1 MWKTS
6 YDERL
11 ANWYNLRQEV
21 QQLNYPDQLL
31 LINDWWY
38 QSPNVPRVINWTQED
53 TWPNPWELLTNKG
66 YCELAR
72 ALGIVYTL
80 MLLEQPL
87 HSDLKIVFTGQD
99 NLVLVD
105 HGKYILNWA
114 PGEMLN
120 THSTPIT
127 TVKNMID
134 SSELESFL
142 Q

>member
-1 MWKTS
+1 MWPPT
-6 YDERL
+6 YQERL
-11 ANWYNLRQEV
+11 ADWVRLRQAAAALV
-21 QQLNYPDQLL
+21 QPEQLM
-31 LINDWWY
+31 LINDWWFRAPIVNHLLLW
-38 QSPNVPRVINWTQED
+38 QNARS
-53 TWPNPWELLTNKG
+53 WPTPWHLLNNNG

-72 ALGIVYTL
+72 ALGIVYTI
-80 MLLEQPL
+80 MLVENYT
-87 HSDLKIVFTGQD
+87 DLKIIQTTQD
-99 NLVLVD
+99 NLVQVD

-120 THSTPIT
+120 THSTPIP

>member
-1 MWKTS
+1 MWPPT
-6 YDERL
+6 YQERL
-11 ANWYNLRQEV
+11 ADWVRLRQAAAALE
-21 QQLNYPDQLL
+21 QPEQLM
-31 LINDWWY
+31 LINDWWFRAPIVNHSILW
-38 QSPNVPRVINWTQED
+38 QNARS
-53 TWPNPWELLTNKG
+53 WPTPWHLLNNNG

-72 ALGIVYTL
+72 ALGIVYTI
-80 MLLEQPL
+80 MLVENYT
-87 HSDLKIVFTGQD
+87 DLKIIQTTQD
-99 NLVLVD
+99 NLVQVD

>member
-1 MWKTS
+1 MWKTQ
-6 YDERL
+6 YQERL
-11 ANWYNLRQEV
+11 ADWYNLRQV
-21 QQLNYPDQLL
+21 ASSADSIHQLQ
-31 LINDWWY
+31 LINDWWL
-38 QSPNVPRVINWTQED
+38 QAPIVNRVIVWDDPTE
-53 TWPNPWELLTNKG
+53 WPTPWQLLTNSG

-80 MLLEQPL
+80 MLLDTPL
-87 HSDLKIVFTGQD
+87 YTNLRIINNGND

-105 HGKYILNWA
+105 DGKYILNWA

-127 TVKNMID
+127 TVKNTID

>member
-1 MWKTS
+1 MWPPT
-6 YDERL
+6 YQERL
-11 ANWYNLRQEV
+11 ADWVRLRQAAAALE
-21 QQLNYPDQLL
+21 QPELL
-31 LINDWWY
+31 MLINDWWFRAPIVNHLILW
-38 QSPNVPRVINWTQED
+38 QNARS
-53 TWPNPWELLTNKG
+53 WPTPWHLLNNNG

-72 ALGIVYTL
+72 ALGIVYTI
-80 MLLEQPL
+80 MLVEDYT
-87 HSDLKIVFTGQD
+87 DLKIIQTTQD
-99 NLVLVD
+99 NLVQVD

-120 THSTPIT
+120 THSTPIP

>member
-1 MWKTS
+1 MWPPT
-6 YDERL
+6 YQERL
-11 ANWYNLRQEV
+11 ADWVRLRQAAAALE
-21 QQLNYPDQLL
+21 QPEQLM
-31 LINDWWY
+31 LINDWWFRAPIVNHLILW
-38 QSPNVPRVINWTQED
+38 QNARS
-53 TWPNPWELLTNKG
+53 WPTPWHLLNNNG

-72 ALGIVYTL
+72 ALGIVYTI
-80 MLLEQPL
+80 MLVEDYT
-87 HSDLKIVFTGQD
+87 DLKIIQTTQD
-99 NLVLVD
+99 NLVQVD

-120 THSTPIT
+120 THSTPIP

>member
-1 MWKTS
+1 MWPPT
-6 YDERL
+6 YQERL
-11 ANWYNLRQEV
+11 ADWVRLRQEAAALEQS
-21 QQLNYPDQLL
+21 QQLM
-31 LINDWWY
+31 LINNWWFRAPIVNHLILW
-38 QSPNVPRVINWTQED
+38 QNARS
-53 TWPNPWELLTNKG
+53 WPTPWHLLNNNG

-72 ALGIVYTL
+72 ALGIVYTV
-80 MLLEQPL
+80 MLVENYT
-87 HSDLKIVFTGQD
+87 DLKIIQTTQD
-99 NLVLVD
+99 NLVQVD

>member
-1 MWKTS
+1 M
-6 YDERL
+6 L
-11 ANWYNLRQEV
+11 INNWWFQAPIVNHLILWQNARSW
-21 QQLNYPDQLL
+21 PTPWQLL
-31 LINDWWY
+31 N
-38 QSPNVPRVINWTQED
+38 NN
-53 TWPNPWELLTNKG
+53 G

-72 ALGIVYTL
+72 ALGIVYTV
-80 MLLEQPL
+80 MLVGNYT
-87 HSDLKIVFTGQD
+87 DLKIIQTTQD

-120 THSTPIT
+120 THSTPIPT
-127 TVKNMID
+127 AKNFIN

>member
-11 ANWYNLRQEV
+11 ADWYNLRQEV

-38 QSPNVPRVINWTQED
+38 QSPVVPRVINWTQED

-105 HGKYILNWA
+105 GGKYILNWA

-120 THSTPIT
+120 THSIPAT
-127 TVKNMID
+127 TVKNTID
-134 SSELESFL
+134 SSKLVSFL

>member
-1 MWKTS
+1 MWPPT
-6 YDERL
+6 YQERL
-11 ANWYNLRQEV
+11 ADWVCLRQAAAALE
-21 QQLNYPDQLL
+21 QPEQLM
-31 LINDWWY
+31 LINDWWFRAPIVNHSILW
-38 QSPNVPRVINWTQED
+38 QNARS
-53 TWPNPWELLTNKG
+53 WPTPWHLLNNNG

-72 ALGIVYTL
+72 ALGIVYTI
-80 MLLEQPL
+80 MLVENYT
-87 HSDLKIVFTGQD
+87 DLKIIQTTQD
-99 NLVLVD
+99 NLVQVD

-120 THSTPIT
+120 THSTPIP

>member
-1 MWKTS
+1 MWPPT
-6 YDERL
+6 YQERL
-11 ANWYNLRQEV
+11 ADWVRLRQAAAALE
-21 QQLNYPDQLL
+21 QPEQLM
-31 LINDWWY
+31 LINDWWFRAPIVNHLILW
-38 QSPNVPRVINWTQED
+38 QNVRS
-53 TWPNPWELLTNKG
+53 WPTPWHLLNNNG

-72 ALGIVYTL
+72 ALGIVYTI
-80 MLLEQPL
+80 MLVENYT
-87 HSDLKIVFTGQD
+87 DLKIIQTTQD
-99 NLVLVD
+99 NLVQVD

-120 THSTPIT
+120 THSTPIP

>member
-1 MWKTS
+1 MWPPT
-6 YDERL
+6 YQERL
-11 ANWYNLRQEV
+11 ADWVRLRQAAAALE
-21 QQLNYPDQLL
+21 QPEQLM
-31 LINDWWY
+31 LINDWWFRAPIVNHLILW
-38 QSPNVPRVINWTQED
+38 QNARI
-53 TWPNPWELLTNKG
+53 WPTPWHLLNNNG

-72 ALGIVYTL
+72 ALGIVYTV
-80 MLLEQPL
+80 MLVENYT
-87 HSDLKIVFTGQD
+87 DLKIIQTTQD
-99 NLVLVD
+99 NLVQVD

-120 THSTPIT
+120 THSTPIP